1 MSKIRILIG
10 DGIGGQLQGFS
21 CADIVQSQGHE
32 VHIGI
37 FARNEIFNFLKE
49 IFKDKFK
56 NIVQLPESFIEDYQI
71 EKNPDLWT
79 KLNEGFDEAYL
90 IIPDLLYRNPHKFN
104 YKRFNINLSQIKNH
118 KLLTDRYNP
127 QQNLCILNLL
137 SVTNG
142 YTYNYISDL
151 INFLCLQNPKWKF
164 IFPNNIIWNNI
175 KIHIDIKNK
184 YPNLIIEENPTL
196 LKWFEWMTKANF
208 SISTDCGMMHV
219 ANHLNIEQLIL
230 DPQFNRLAF
239 YARWRT
245 SGDDSIPIST
255 SAIDVAKLT
264 KNLLD
269 NELTRLLPKK
279 LLLDRLLQGDI
290 RWEQEL
296 IYKF

>member
-1 MSKIRILIG
+1 MSKVRFLIS

-21 CADIVQSQGHE
+21 CADIVQKQGHE

-49 IFKDKFK
+49 LFKDKFK
-56 NIVQLPESFIEDYQI
+56 NIVQLPESFTEDYKL
-71 EKNPDLWT
+71 EKDDILWK
-79 KLNEGFDEAYL
+79 KLSGDFDECYFVC
-90 IIPDLLYRNPHKFN
+90 PDTLFRNPHRFN
-104 YKRFNINLSQIKNH
+104 YKKYNVSLSKIKNY
-118 KLLTDRYNP
+118 KLLQDKYNP
-127 QQNLCILNLL
+127 QENICILNLL

-142 YTYNYISDL
+142 YTYPYISDL

-164 IFPNNIIWNNI
+164 ITANNIVWNGI
-175 KIHIDIKNK
+175 KIHVDIKNK
-184 YPNLIIEENPTL
+184 YSNLIVEENPTL

-219 ANHLNIEQLIL
+219 ANHLTMEQLIL
-230 DPQFNRLAF
+230 DPQFNRMPF
-239 YARWRT
+239 YARWRAT
-245 SGDDSIPIST
+245 GDDSIPIST
-255 SAIDVAKLT
+255 SAMDVAKLT

-269 NELTRLLPKK
+269 NELARLLPKK

-290 RWEQEL
+290 NYPNEL